1 MGGIIFHTVIAFV
14 GCTIVGSLVDAI
26 AQIAFSEV
34 MAEIVIAIT
43 AISVAIQIGPATVVF
58 TAIIA
63 VVSAVVIPNIATVV
77 LPTAVVIPTTVVATV
92 SALTVV

>member
-1 MGGIIFHTVIAFV
+1 MGSIIFHTVIAFV

-43 AISVAIQIGPATVVF
+43 AIPVATLDNPATAVI

-63 VVSAVVIPNIATVV
+63 VVSAVVVPVAAVIVVPTTIMATV
-77 LPTAVVIPTTVVATV
+77 P
-92 SALTVV
+92 ALTVV